1 LEDEGTDDHERLV
14 EDFDEAA
21 DAVAA
26 EVPTEEVILEAL

>member
-1 LEDEGTDDHERLV
+1 VADHKRLV

-26 EVPTEEVILEAL
+26 EAPTEEVILEAL